1 MGKGSAP
8 KAPDPQ
14 ETASAQTGT
23 NIGTAIANSYLGNI
37 NQKTPDGTLTYKQTG
52 MQKWTDPL
60 SGKVYNIPT
69 TTAVQQL
76 SIEQQKLKNKNDV
89 TQSNLA
95 DTAMQ
100 QSKRLGSLL
109 NKPFTLDGLPEAG
122 DASAL
127 KTPQYTQFSSG
138 PQLQTSIGDTG
149 QIKNSIDAAGDI
161 TKTYGPSDYGTNVKE
176 VQDALYAR
184 INPELER
191 GRTALETKLANQ
203 GIQIGSAAYEA
214 AMKNQ
219 GQQEND
225 ARYGAILNAN
235 QEQTRLANLEAQK
248 AGFQNAA
255 QAQQFQQN
263 AAQTD
268 VNNSAQ
274 QQAYQQALA
283 SGQFSNDALQQM
295 FGNQNTTTGAN
306 NALQDQTFNAEQA
319 KLTAQNNARSQA
331 LNETFAARNQ
341 PLNEIS
347 GLLSGAQIT
356 NPSFVPTQGQSIPT
370 VDYAGLVNQNYQNQ
384 LGAYQ
389 AKQAQTQGLLGGL
402 FGLGSSAIMASDER
416 VKTDIEPVG
425 NVKGHPIYEYRYT
438 GEFDDGK
445 KHVGVMAQEVERKR
459 PDAVMTGADGVK
471 RVHYGK
477 LFDIGRERLAA

>member
-37 NQKTPDGTLTYKQTG
+37 NQKTPDGSLTYKQTG
-52 MQKWTDPL
+52 TQKWTDPL

-76 SIEQQKLKNKNDV
+76 SLEQQKLKNKNDV

-100 QSKRLGSLL
+100 QSKRLGGLL
-109 NKPFTLDGLPEAG
+109 NKPFTLDGLPAAG

-127 KTPQYTQFSSG
+127 QTPTYTQFANG
-138 PQLQTSIGDTG
+138 PELQTSIGDAGQVKTQIDDAG
-149 QIKNSIDAAGDI
+149 QI
-161 TKTYGPSDYGTNVKE
+161 TKSYGANDYGANVKE

-184 INPELER
+184 INPALEQ
-191 GRTALETKLANQ
+191 GRTALETRLANQ

-235 QEQTRLANLEAQK
+235 QEQSRIANLEAQR
-248 AGFQNAA
+248 AGFENAA
-255 QAQQFQQN
+255 QQQQFGQN

-274 QQAYQQALA
+274 QQRYQQALA
-283 SGQFSNDALQQM
+283 SGQFGNDALQQM
-295 FGNQNTTTGAN
+295 FGNQNTTTAGN
-306 NALQDQTFNAEQA
+306 NALEDQTFNADQA
-319 KLTAQNNARSQA
+319 KIAAQNAARSQA

-356 NPSFVPTQGQSIPT
+356 SPSFVPTQGQSIPT

-416 VKTDIEPVG
+416 VKTAIEPVG
-425 NVKGHPIYEYRYT
+425 SVKGHPIYEYRYT
-438 GEFDDGK
+438 GKFDDGK
-445 KHVGVMAQEVERKR
+445 KHVGVMAQEVQRKR

-471 RVHYGK
+471 RVNYGL